1 MNNEVIKPLSQQN
14 FSEEI
19 AQGTIIVDFWA
30 SWCGPCRSMLKII
43 DDLAGSDKLP
53 AGVTIGKVDIDANP
67 DLAVQF
73 NVMTIPT
80 LIVFKDGKE
89 IKRFVGVQSADTLI
103 SATQ

>member
-43 DDLAGSDKLP
+43 DDLASSDKLQ

-67 DLAVQF
+67 DLAAQF